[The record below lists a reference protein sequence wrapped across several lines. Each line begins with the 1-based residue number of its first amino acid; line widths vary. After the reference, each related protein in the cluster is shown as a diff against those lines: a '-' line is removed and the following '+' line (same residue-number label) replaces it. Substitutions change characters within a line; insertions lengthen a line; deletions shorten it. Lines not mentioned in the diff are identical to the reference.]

1 MADARAPVA
10 LWRTVRAMP
19 EFWRLLELRAV
30 SQFGD
35 GLFQAGLAGAILF
48 NPQRA
53 ADPWAIAAAF
63 AVLFLPYSVLGPF
76 AGALLDRW
84 DRRLV
89 LIGAN
94 SGRFVLVVGVAG
106 LLCLYGL
113 VLWRIFNLAG
123 RAAEAKAYFGARLAQ
138 GIGLLLIVQV
148 MFHFA
153 VNLGLVPTKGL
164 NLPLMSYGG
173 SSMLINGLAFGL
185 LISIEHSLS
194 KGRVGAR

>member
-1 MADARAPVA
+1 MVG
-10 LWRTVRAMP
+10 
-19 EFWRLLELRAV
+19 EEL
-30 SQFGD
+30 
-35 GLFQAGLAGAILF
+35 GL
-48 NPQRA
+48 
-53 ADPWAIAAAF
+53 
-63 AVLFLPYSVLGPF
+63 
-76 AGALLDRW
+76 
-84 DRRLV
+84 
-89 LIGAN
+89 
-94 SGRFVLVVGVAG
+94 VGVAG

>member
-1 MADARAPVA
+1 MVGNITSCALKARRIKY
-10 LWRTVRAMP
+10 WIFRA
-19 EFWRLLELRAV
+19 EGA
-30 SQFGD
+30 
-35 GLFQAGLAGAILF
+35 LAG
-48 NPQRA
+48 RA
-53 ADPWAIAAAF
+53 RGK
-63 AVLFLPYSVLGPF
+63 VYV
-76 AGALLDRW
+76 
-84 DRRLV
+84 
-89 LIGAN
+89 
-94 SGRFVLVVGVAG
+94 
-106 LLCLYGL
+106 

-185 LISIEHSLS
+185 LVSIEHSLS